1 MSRPISPDTGAG
13 SRRRSRPL
21 VRLLTVCAALG
32 AGLLAPGAAG
42 AAGSRNQDAYR
53 DLGATT
59 RLDWMANIAD
69 DTSLAA
75 MSLPGTHDTLS
86 IHGGPITQ
94 TQEDFGDSGKT
105 LKAQL
110 EHGIRAID
118 IRVRISGAM
127 DFTIHHGVVY
137 QKANFRD
144 VLDVTQEFLEK
155 HPSET
160 VVMRLKAECPFK
172 DTVGATECAN
182 DPKTMREKDAQSIFG
197 HYVSRFSNL
206 FYSPS
211 VKGDKRAPVP
221 SLKEARGKLVLGSF
235 DSVGNDEYG
244 IETFNKNQEDHWTAY
259 PVQQKWDYVKENV
272 DRAARDD
279 KDEMYV
285 TYTSA
290 SKTILRLPFEY
301 AGGYVQ
307 EQGGVRTEVQGVNY
321 RLMKYLNAGDSGRVG
336 TVMMDFPGWALVDNI
351 ISRNNSHIPKGNGN
365 RAIWLVNSDKTY
377 VNSQY
382 KRCMVRGPEFDSSK
396 SGGLVT
402 QRECQSK
409 APSSHQWQAEQP
421 KSFDHKGYFQIKT
434 SNGKCLTIPYNNGT
448 PPSAGTQLFWW
459 DCETRWFSGSQ
470 MWNVVPTKIGSAND
484 SKKSYR
490 FINNWTN
497 LCLSMD
503 PATASANGGKVT
515 QDTCPK

>member
-1 MSRPISPDTGAG
+1 MPRPASHHAG
-13 SRRRSRPL
+13 VRSRRRARPL
-21 VRLLTVCAALG
+21 VGLTTVCAALG
-32 AGLLAPGAAG
+32 AALLTPGAAG
-42 AAGSRNQDAYR
+42 ASGSRNEDAYR
-53 DLGATT
+53 DLGSVT
-59 RLDWMANIAD
+59 RLDWMANIAS

-75 MSLPGTHDTLS
+75 MSLPGTHDTLA
-86 IHGGPITQ
+86 IHGGASAQ
-94 TQEDFGDSGKT
+94 TQEDFGDNGKT

-118 IRVRISGAM
+118 IRVRISGAE

-137 QKANFRD
+137 QNANFGD
-144 VLDVTQEFLEK
+144 VLNEARAFLKK

-172 DTVGATECAN
+172 DVKAFDCAN
-182 DPKTMREKDAQSIFG
+182 DPKSMTPEDARNIFG
-197 HYVSRFSNL
+197 HYVSRNSDL

-211 VKGDKRAPVP
+211 VTGAGRAPVP
-221 SLKEARGKLVLGSF
+221 RLKDVRGKVVLGSF
-235 DSVGNDEYG
+235 DGVNSDSYG
-244 IETFNKNQEDHWTAY
+244 IETFNKNQEDHWTAD
-259 PVQQKWDYVKENV
+259 PVQKKWDYVKENV
-272 DRAARDD
+272 DKAVADD
-279 KDEMYV
+279 KNEMYV

-290 SKTILRLPFEY
+290 SDGVKRLPFEY
-301 AGGYVQ
+301 AGGYWQ

-321 RLMKYLNAGDSGRVG
+321 RLMKYLNGGDSGRVG

-351 ISRNNSHIPKGNGN
+351 ISRNNGHIPKGGGN

-396 SGGLVT
+396 TGGLIT

-409 APSSHQWQAEQP
+409 APGSHQWGAEKP
-421 KSFDHKGYFQIKT
+421 TSFESNGYFWIKS
-434 SNGKCLTIPYNNGT
+434 SNGKCLTVPYNNGT
-448 PPSAGTQLFWW
+448 PPAAGTQLFWW

-470 MWNVVPTKIGSAND
+470 MWNVVPTKIGSVED

-490 FINNWTN
+490 FINNWTG

-503 PATASANGGKVT
+503 PATASATGGKVT